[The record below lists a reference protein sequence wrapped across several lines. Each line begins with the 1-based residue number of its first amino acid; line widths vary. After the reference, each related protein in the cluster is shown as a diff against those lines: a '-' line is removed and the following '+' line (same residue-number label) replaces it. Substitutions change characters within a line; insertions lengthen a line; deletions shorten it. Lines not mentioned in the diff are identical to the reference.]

1 MSMSRKVN
9 KGAFPLLLK
18 RWRYIMEDPIV
29 NFKDV
34 VSLLTKEQ
42 LADKITEVSLYSS
55 LTIGKTYID
64 FDSTVIVLC

>member
-1 MSMSRKVN
+1 MN